1 MRTSDIRLPASD
13 IYLRYL
19 VIMELLDLFFQKAD
33 LYLLFW
39 GRVTGL
45 FLTAIP
51 FNSRNIP
58 VQIKVWL
65 AAFVAFFLF
74 MSYWQEP
81 ITVAPGLV
89 GYLFQFLSELL
100 IGAAIGFLTQIAF
113 AIFQVAGQFIDMQTG
128 FGIVNVIDPQSGLQF
143 PVIGTFKYIIAV
155 IFFLSINGHH
165 YLLAALNQSYH
176 YLPLGEKA
184 QISEPLIRWIL
195 NLGGGMFSTA
205 FKIALP
211 ILGALFIADLA
222 LGVIAR
228 TVPQMNVFLVG
239 MPFKIGLGLALVLI
253 MMPLLVWAF
262 GRVFA
267 GLFEDLTTIMILL
280 GR

>member
-1 MRTSDIRLPASD
+1 ML
-13 IYLRYL
+13 
-19 VIMELLDLFFQKAD
+19 FQKAD

-39 GRVTGL
+39 GRVAGL

-58 VQIKVWL
+58 VQVKIWF
-65 AAFVAFFLF
+65 AALVAFFLF

-81 ITVAPGLV
+81 IIVAPDLV
-89 GYLFQFLSELL
+89 GYLLQFLSEML

-128 FGIVNVIDPQSGLQF
+128 FGIVNVIDPQSGLQY
-143 PVIGTFKYIIAV
+143 PVIGTFKYIIAI
-155 IFFLSINGHH
+155 IFFLTINGHH
-165 YLLAALNQSYH
+165 YLLAALNQSYR
-176 YLPLGEKA
+176 YLPLGKA
-184 QISEPLIRWIL
+184 HISGPLVNWIL
-195 NLGGGMFSTA
+195 NLAGGMFSTA

-239 MPFKIGLGLALVLI
+239 MPLKIGLGLALVLV

-267 GLFEDLTTIMILL
+267 GLFEDLNTILILL